1 MAIGIAKNTDAGR
14 NLTDK
19 IRQHLQVLRDLLFFF
34 FFSFLKGFL
43 SYLHSTCLSFVRY
56 KNAFEFSQHGFIK
69 LTCD

>member
-34 FFSFLKGFL
+34 FFLSLKVF
-43 SYLHSTCLSFVRY
+43 
-56 KNAFEFSQHGFIK
+56 
-69 LTCD
+69 